1 MRRDVLDPGPDLRE
15 MRESAGIHRMDSLL
29 GVPAYVITR
38 HDDVKAALADHE
50 RFSNHRPPELV
61 RPPGAVVTEEER
73 DIGIGM
79 VGDGEFGKAT
89 SQKVDYGAWWSY
101 SFQRL
106 GGLELGKASLTDIDT
121 AKPGA
126 GGITL
131 TSFGNRRDRQRFAAA
146 YHDPT
151 SGIATGP
158 G

>member
-73 DIGIGM
+73 DIGIG
-79 VGDGEFGKAT
+79 
-89 SQKVDYGAWWSY
+89 
-101 SFQRL
+101 
-106 GGLELGKASLTDIDT
+106 SLL
-121 AKPGA
+121 AM
-126 GGITL
+126 
-131 TSFGNRRDRQRFAAA
+131 
-146 YHDPT
+146 DP
-151 SGIATGP
+151 P
-158 G
+158 E